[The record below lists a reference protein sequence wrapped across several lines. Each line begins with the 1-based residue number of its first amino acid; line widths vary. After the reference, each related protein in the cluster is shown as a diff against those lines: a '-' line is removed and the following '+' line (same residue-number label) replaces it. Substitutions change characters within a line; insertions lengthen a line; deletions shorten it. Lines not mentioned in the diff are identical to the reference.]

1 MRVGL
6 LTGGGDCP
14 GLNSVIRTV
23 AKTLM
28 LQHRAEII
36 GIENGYEGLVEG
48 RWRNLSYDDVSGIF
62 TRAGTILGTSNRA
75 NPFDYQG
82 RGDCTKEL
90 LRHFKKLKLSCLIL
104 TGGDGTLT
112 ISHQLSELGVPIVGI
127 PKTIDNDVTG
137 TDLSFGFYSA
147 AQLAADA
154 LESLKATSDAHS
166 RVMIVEIMGRHAGW
180 LTLTAGVAAAS
191 DVILLPEIPFERD
204 ALIRFIRE
212 RHRRRRFTIVA
223 VAEGAHERGKG
234 LVLKAA
240 DKLGG
245 IGRALTQA
253 LQPKLD
259 HECRDVVL
267 GHLQRSAKPT
277 AFDRVLAVQFSA
289 RAVELALAK
298 KFGRFVTHSGGAIG
312 DAPLSVAAQGQRTV
326 PPNYWMIRA
335 ARDVGTAFGD

>member
-1 MRVGL
+1 MRIGL

-14 GLNSVIRTV
+14 GLNAVIRTV

-28 LQHRAEII
+28 LKHGADIV
-36 GIENGYEGLVEG
+36 GIEDGYEGLIEG
-48 RWRNLSYDDVSGIF
+48 RWRKIGFDDVSGIF

-82 RGDCTKEL
+82 QGDRSAVL
-90 LRHFKKLKLSCLIL
+90 IRHVQKLKLSGLIV

-112 ISHQLSELGVPIVGI
+112 ISHELSKRGVPIVGI

-166 RVMIVEIMGRHAGW
+166 RVMIVEIMGRHSGW
-180 LTLTAGVAAAS
+180 LALTAGVASAS
-191 DVILLPEIPFERD
+191 DVILLPEIPFRIES
-204 ALIRFIRE
+204 LVRFIQE

-223 VAEGAHERGKG
+223 VAEGAHERGKTPIH
-234 LVLKAA
+234 KAA
-240 DKLGG
+240 EKLGG
-245 IGRALTQA
+245 IGRAITQE
-253 LQPKLD
+253 LQPRLA
-259 HECRDVVL
+259 HECRDMVL

-277 AFDRVLAVQFSA
+277 AFDRVLAVQFSDA
-289 RAVELALAK
+289 AIQLVMK
-298 KFGRFVTHSGGAIG
+298 KRFGSFVTTRNGKIG
-312 DAPLSVAAQGQRTV
+312 DAPLSVAAQGQRAI
-326 PPNYWMIRA
+326 PRDYWLVRT
-335 ARDVGTAFGD
+335 ARDSGTCFGE